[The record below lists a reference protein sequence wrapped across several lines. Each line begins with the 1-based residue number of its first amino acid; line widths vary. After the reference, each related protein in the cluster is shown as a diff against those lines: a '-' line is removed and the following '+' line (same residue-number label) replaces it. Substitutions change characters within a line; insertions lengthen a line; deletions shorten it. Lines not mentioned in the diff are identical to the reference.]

1 MRHARPGSN
10 ATAVAGSALLWAWG
24 FLCYLSP
31 VLFVDVSGMRSVGI
45 EGGFFISQAVVV
57 VSAGVLCR
65 VPAARRIAA
74 RRTTLGVCAAAA
86 TASTLVLASAVASSQ
101 LWLILCCGAVH
112 GVCVPLLGAAWGA
125 RYSIGS
131 KGMQSLV
138 ILSFL
143 VAYALYFAL
152 PFVPRVVAL
161 ACVVAMPAA
170 SWALWRADAR
180 GRDALWDADAS
191 DPLVRGAART
201 ALVELAAG
209 SWEPSGMPWKTL
221 VAMLLAAFVGNMVAS
236 GLMGFSY
243 DHAEGLFR
251 GGAFACAC
259 IATVALVPS
268 TSDGSERSAATV
280 YRIALAFSAAGLL
293 GLLAS
298 GGAAAPL
305 CGALVQGCAFFFQV
319 LVMAAVSRAT
329 WERGLSPLLSFC
341 LAQAATAAVV
351 LAGNVAGKQVGLA
364 EAACPGVFAW
374 TCAGAMMVLFLV
386 LAKQAADAD
395 GAVRA
400 AASDA
405 LDASEASGA
414 SRIFGAVHAP
424 DASGAARAFDAPAAG
439 GCERVRNFQGS
450 KEHFNTR
457 TENDIKREKYPL
469 NINSVWDAK
478 DTNGADSAPEGDGED
493 RIVQDAAAAFDARV
507 GAFAASFRLTKREVE
522 VFSYLAKGRSLPYIA
537 DELFVTTG
545 TVKTHTAH
553 IYRKLGV
560 NSKQELLDLFE
571 HGDDV

>member
-1 MRHARPGSN
+1 MRHAWPGSN

-31 VLFVDVSGMRSVGI
+31 VLFVDVPGMQSVGI
-45 EGGFFISQAVVV
+45 EGGFFVSQAVVV
-57 VSAGVLCR
+57 ASACVLCR
-65 VPAARRIAA
+65 IPAIRRIAA
-74 RRTTLGVCAAAA
+74 RRATLGVCAAAA
-86 TASTLVLASAVASSQ
+86 SASTLVLAFAVASSR

-138 ILSFL
+138 VLSFL

-152 PFVPRVVAL
+152 PFAPRIAAL

-191 DPLVRGAART
+191 DPFVRDAART
-201 ALVELAAG
+201 TLAELADG

-221 VAMLLAAFVGNMVAS
+221 VAMLLAAFVGNVVAS

-251 GGAFACAC
+251 GGAFVCAC

-268 TSDGSERSAATV
+268 TSDGSERSATTV

-298 GGAAAPL
+298 GGEAAAL

-319 LVMAAVSRAT
+319 LVMASVSRAT
-329 WERGLSPLLSFC
+329 WEKGLSPLLSFC

-364 EAACPGVFAW
+364 EAACLGVFAW

-395 GAVRA
+395 GAVRTA
-400 AASDA
+400 AP
-405 LDASEASGA
+405 DASEASGA
-414 SRIFGAVHAP
+414 SRIFGAGHAP
-424 DASGAARAFDAPAAG
+424 DASDAARAFDAPAAG
-439 GCERVRNFQGS
+439 GCEHARSRRGG
-450 KEHFNTR
+450 KEYFDTS
-457 TENDIKREKYPL
+457 TEHDFKREKYPL
-469 NINSVWDAK
+469 NINSVWDVK
-478 DTNGADSAPEGDGED
+478 DTNDADSAHDAEGDGGD

-507 GAFAASFRLTKREVE
+507 GAFAASFRLTKREAE